1 MASKRELKK
10 KIKRLRREVRRRGRM
25 LGRAAEIFIELSDDL
40 AAAKSRRPH
49 KIAVEHIGGDDDRKK
64 LIDEYQ
70 GIVGGAWAR
79 VGDILHMQD
88 PAQGWSERLRS
99 MLKILIDAWL
109 DSEHLKQTI
118 QAANQDGWTT
128 DHRQMIVAMAK
139 LRRPW
144 VPSEGDLLRNEVG
157 NTATLQS
164 NISGKG
170 WLVQSWGLTR
180 EGAMWN
186 DTLALLRDSRVELVK
201 TADELHEEARQSG
214 NLEVRVTEGG
224 ESE

>member
-1 MASKRELKK
+1 MASKRELRK

-40 AAAKSRRPH
+40 ARERSRWPE
-49 KIAVEHIGGDDDRKK
+49 KISVERIGGDDDSRAV
-64 LIDEYQ
+64 IEEYQ

-79 VGDILHMQD
+79 VGDILHLQD
-88 PAQGWSERLRS
+88 PAQSWSERLRS
-99 MLKILIDAWL
+99 MLRTLIDAWL

-118 QAANQDGWTT
+118 QAANRDGWTT
-128 DHRQMIVAMAK
+128 EHRHMIVAMAK

-144 VPSEGDLLRNEVG
+144 VPAEGDLLRNEVG

-170 WLVQSWGLTR
+170 WLVTSWGLTR
-180 EGAMWN
+180 EGSMWN
-186 DTLALLRDSRVELVK
+186 DTLTLLRDSRVELVK
-201 TADELHEEARQSG
+201 TADELHEEARRSG
-214 NLEVRVTEGG
+214 NLEAQATEGG
-224 ESE
+224 E